1 MNLLRLCDANIFRIS
16 SLLIPPPPC
25 LSLGLKTEEGNAVCV
40 WMKLKLEAEW
50 HCSGT
55 GKSSRLPAC
64 VCVCMLVM
72 DGGVMRKGASKLF
85 HLGGHSSANKTS
97 NVIPPKTIPH
107 THTGTGRY
115 PQRDKH
121 AACPTQSSRKQ
132 QKAADLQWAHSG
144 LQMLLKPQKR
154 IFPSHSTTLCLN
166 SQHTD
171 TKVTHENKL
180 YKHP

>member
-64 VCVCMLVM
+64 VCMYVSNGRGSDEEGSVKTFPF
-72 DGGVMRKGASKLF
+72 GGPQQRKQNFKRDPTQD
-85 HLGGHSSANKTS
+85 N
-97 NVIPPKTIPH
+97 P
-107 THTGTGRY
+107 THTY
-115 PQRDKH
+115 RDRQISTKGQTCCLSH
-121 AACPTQSSRKQ
+121 AEQ

-171 TKVTHENKL
+171 TKVIHENKL

>member
-1 MNLLRLCDANIFRIS
+1 
-16 SLLIPPPPC
+16 
-25 LSLGLKTEEGNAVCV
+25 
-40 WMKLKLEAEW
+40 MKLKLEAEW

-132 QKAADLQWAHSG
+132 QKAAESSRSSVSTLRSANASEATKKNISLTFNNFVLKQSAH
-144 LQMLLKPQKR
+144 R
-154 IFPSHSTTLCLN
+154 
-166 SQHTD
+166 
-171 TKVTHENKL
+171 
-180 YKHP
+180 Y